1 VPDGR
6 TVGSSGDTQRCP
18 VTAWSAD
25 AYGSEAAVND
35 NTSIPSRR
43 LDPQPESEG
52 PAFDTA
58 RDSDEPAFEWMK
70 AAAPAGSSEEGD
82 AAGHGEASGASA
94 AGGLSGTGSTAAGPA
109 GAVQPGSRA
118 DRKAAEA
125 AAAAETSGKDVPG
138 TDASHIPTPASK
150 ASDRNG
156 PDRDGSDSKTAAY
169 TPAPGST
176 ALDGPT
182 PSSDKS
188 SGGHFS
194 EPLPTSAL
202 QIRPPQE
209 DVERRNAEREQA
221 ARAKPVLPRV
231 MQVLLAVFFPVVL
244 LVLAVRAVTSP
255 LFLWVEY
262 HRPGFPGDGY
272 GFNAD
277 DRMTYGSYA
286 VDYLSNWSGPRYLG
300 ELVNRSG
307 EKLFQDGEVSHM
319 ADVKLVILSAFGA
332 GALLA
337 ILCIV
342 AIIYLRRRSNGGVRR
357 GLFAGSIITLVLI
370 IGLGVLAFLGWEQF
384 FTEFHRIFF
393 ASGTWTFAL
402 QDTLIR
408 LFPGQFWIDA
418 GIVIAALVLL
428 TAVVTL
434 ILTWPTRR
442 RRGLPKAVK
451 KGRKE
456 RQDDAESG
464 AEDRPV
470 AL

>member
-1 VPDGR
+1 
-6 TVGSSGDTQRCP
+6 
-18 VTAWSAD
+18 
-25 AYGSEAAVND
+25 VND

-43 LDPQPESEG
+43 LDPQPEAG
-52 PAFDTA
+52 DPALDTA
-58 RDSDEPAFEWMK
+58 HDSDEPAFEWLK
-70 AAAPAGSSEEGD
+70 ASSG
-82 AAGHGEASGASA
+82 AAGAD
-94 AGGLSGTGSTAAGPA
+94 PA
-109 GAVQPGSRA
+109 QPDADSDEPAPVQPGSRA

-125 AAAAETSGKDVPG
+125 AAAGPPANALRDTSVPDTSALDTSALGTAEP
-138 TDASHIPTPASK
+138 DAPAPASGH
-150 ASDRNG
+150 A
-156 PDRDGSDSKTAAY
+156 
-169 TPAPGST
+169 
-176 ALDGPT
+176 
-182 PSSDKS
+182 
-188 SGGHFS
+188 GGHFS

-221 ARAKPVLPRV
+221 AKAKPVLPRA
-231 MQVLLAVFFPVVL
+231 MQVLLAVFYPVVL

-286 VDYLSNWSGPRYLG
+286 VDYLSNWSGARYLG

-319 ADVKLVILSAFGA
+319 ADVKLVMLSAFGA

-337 ILCIV
+337 LLSIV

-370 IGLGVLAFLGWEQF
+370 TGVAVLAVLGWEQF

-393 ASGTWTFAL
+393 ANGTWTFAL

-418 GIVIAALVLL
+418 GIVIAGLVLL

-442 RRGLPKAVK
+442 RRGLPKAAK
-451 KGRKE
+451 KGRK
-456 RQDDAESG
+456 DGSADAGQG
-464 AEDRPV
+464 AGVEDRPV